1 MKRRPKDLLDRQID
15 AALKRARKEPPPP
28 MAAAVIYMDGA
39 NFDCFV
45 VRLKNGEFLALP
57 RKDLQGLQSAK
68 PKQLKNVKITALG
81 TGLSWPDLDVDLY
94 VPALV
99 EGIYGNEAWMTKLQ
113 EMRNAAK
120 PHTVRKP
127 VRKSVGAV
135 VRVSRAAA

>member
-1 MKRRPKDLLDRQID
+1 
-15 AALKRARKEPPPP
+15 
-28 MAAAVIYMDGA
+28 
-39 NFDCFV
+39 
-45 VRLKNGEFLALP
+45 
-57 RKDLQGLQSAK
+57 LQSAK

-127 VRKSVGAV
+127 VRKSVGSIARAS
-135 VRVSRAAA
+135 RVAA